1 MQAESQYMTND
12 PKDISNENNS
22 SGNVATGDQLS
33 QPVQQHD
40 DGAAHP
46 MPGRES
52 SNKLIAKNTLLLY
65 LRMIV
70 VMLVTLYTSRL
81 VLATL
86 GVEDYGIYQVVGG
99 LVGMF
104 TILSGSLSV
113 STSRFLTFALGKG
126 DFAELKKTFATVRAI
141 HIIMAVSM
149 FVICELLAVWF
160 LKTKLTIPPDRLYAA
175 KCALH
180 CSIASFSIALFNVPY
195 GASVISHEKMST
207 FAYMSILEVVVKL
220 LIVYLLLIAPID
232 RLIFYAILGLCA
244 SILYQAIYM
253 VYCLVKFPECKAKP
267 ALDRS
272 IVKSI
277 SSFIGWTFWGN
288 AAVVV
293 KDQGVVML
301 LNIFF
306 GPVVNAAQGVGMQVS
321 GVVTRFIGGFMTA
334 TQPQITKSYASG
346 DISRL
351 NDLLIK
357 STKFSFFLMVVLIFP
372 LINNTRVLLDVWLVE
387 VPDHAVNFANIILIY
402 TFIDCF
408 TTPVYTA
415 VMATSKIRIYEIGL
429 TILYF
434 ANILCAYIALK
445 LGMVPEVVF
454 VLAIIF
460 KLLVLLLLIQ
470 QCCKLFK
477 FDLGSY
483 IKLYLVMVLPIVAY
497 GAAISLA
504 YQLLIGNDSFL
515 KLILFTVA
523 FEMLMLP
530 FIWWYG
536 FSVGERAFVLNFIK
550 GKLNL
555 SR

>member
-1 MQAESQYMTND
+1 MIND
-12 PKDISNENNS
+12 PKEINKSNS
-22 SGNVATGDQLS
+22 SGDVAPEGELL
-33 QPVQQHD
+33 QPADHYNE
-40 DGAAHP
+40 AADL
-46 MPGRES
+46 MPGRNT
-52 SNKLIAKNTLLLY
+52 SNSLIAKNTLFLY
-65 LRMIV
+65 MRMIV

-141 HIIMAVSM
+141 HIILAVSM
-149 FVICELLAVWF
+149 FIICELLAVWF

-180 CSIASFSIALFNVPY
+180 CSIAAFSISLLNVPF
-195 GASVISHEKMST
+195 GASVISHEKMSA
-207 FAYMSILEVVVKL
+207 FAYMSIMDVVVKL
-220 LIVYLLLIAPID
+220 LIVYLLMISPID
-232 RLIFYAILGLCA
+232 RLIFYAILGLSA
-244 SILYQAIYM
+244 GILYQIIYM
-253 VYCLVKFPECKAKP
+253 TYCLVKFPECKAKP
-267 ALDRS
+267 SLDRK
-272 IVKSI
+272 IVKEI

-293 KDQGVVML
+293 KDQGIVML

-306 GPVVNAAQGVGMQVS
+306 GPVVNAAQGIGMQVS

-334 TQPQITKSYASG
+334 TRPQITKSYASG
-346 DISRL
+346 DLSRL
-351 NDLLIK
+351 NSLIIK

-372 LINNTRVLLDVWLVE
+372 IINNTSVLLDVWLVE
-387 VPDHAVNFANIILIY
+387 VPEHAVNFANIILIY

-415 VMATSKIRIYEIGL
+415 VLATSKIKFYEIGL

-434 ANILCAYIALK
+434 VNFACTYLVLK

-454 VLAIIF
+454 ILAIIF
-460 KLLVLLLLIQ
+460 KLCVLLLLIQ
-470 QCCKLFK
+470 QCYKLFA
-477 FDLGSY
+477 FDLKGYVRLY
-483 IKLYLVMVLPIVAY
+483 IVKVLPIIAY
-497 GAAISLA
+497 GVAISFI
-504 YQLLIGNDSFL
+504 YQLVFNNDSFL

-523 FEMLMLP
+523 FEVLMLP

-536 FSVGERAFVLNFIK
+536 FTPNERDFVLNSIK
-550 GKLNL
+550 NRLHIK
-555 SR
+555 RK